1 MSSLKYPIG
10 IQTFSQ
16 IRQEGYTYVDKTQYI
31 EKLLSGGKNFFLSR
45 PRRFGKSLFL
55 STLHAYFEG
64 ERELFRGLALD
75 KADVLWKPIPIF
87 HFDLNAENY
96 QDERGLEYILDYHLR
111 QYEKIYGRDSE
122 DTTISLRFSSL
133 IRHAYEQTGERIAI
147 LIDEYDKPLLA
158 IEDNESLFVKNQ
170 GILKSFFGNLKT
182 MDRYIR
188 FAMITGVARFS
199 KVSIFSDLNNLN
211 DISLSP
217 KYADICGWSM
227 QEVEDTFKGGIEDLS
242 KDLRYSYE
250 ETLNKLKEMY
260 DGYMFAEGGNRLYNP
275 FSLLNALDHGQM
287 GYYWY
292 QTGTPTFLAK
302 RIRKAGISLPSLN
315 KCLAFASQL
324 TDVGLHDKNPIP
336 LLFQTGYL
344 TIKDVDG
351 DLYTLEFPNK
361 EVEIGFARNLQPLY
375 LPQMD
380 DLSGPFSIVEF
391 QKELASGNPEAF
403 MLRMQTLLKEIPYE
417 KHDEQLYQNLVYL
430 IFTLVG
436 AKSKLEEH
444 TNVGRPDIVVC
455 TPSYVYIFEFKI
467 NLSAEAA
474 IKQIRDRDYAG
485 KYLLDNRKVFLI
497 GANFSDKA
505 PNRGLTDYHIESL
518 D

>member
-1 MSSLKYPIG
+1 MSQLKYPIG
-10 IQTFSQ
+10 IQTFSE
-16 IRQEGYTYVDKTQYI
+16 IRKRGYTYVDKTHYI
-31 EKLLSGGKNFFLSR
+31 EKLLAVGKNFFLSR
-45 PRRFGKSLFL
+45 PRRFGKSLLL
-55 STLHAYFEG
+55 STLHSYFEG
-64 ERELFRGLALD
+64 DRKLFKGLALD
-75 KADVLWKPIPIF
+75 KADVQWKPIPVF
-87 HFDLNAENY
+87 HFDFNAENY
-96 QDERGLEYILDYHLR
+96 LDKRGLEYILDYHLR
-111 QYEKIYGRDSE
+111 HYEKIYGRDPQ
-122 DTTISLRFSSL
+122 DTTISQRFNRL
-133 IRHAYEQTGERIAI
+133 IYHAYERTGEEVAI

-170 GILKSFFGNLKT
+170 NILKGFFGNLKT
-182 MDRYIR
+182 MDRYIK

-217 KYADICGWSM
+217 KYADICGWTM
-227 QEVEDTFKGGIEDLS
+227 QEVEDTFKDGIVDLS
-242 KDLRYSYE
+242 KDLGYSYD
-250 ETLNKLKEMY
+250 ETLNKLKVMY
-260 DGYMFAEGGNRLYNP
+260 DGYMFAEGGQRLYNP
-275 FSLLNALDHGQM
+275 FSLLNALYHGQL

-315 KCLAFASQL
+315 RCLAFASQL

-344 TIKDVDG
+344 TIKGVDG

-380 DLSGPFSIVEF
+380 NLAGPFSIVEF
-391 QKELASGNPEAF
+391 QKELASGNPHAF

-417 KHDEQLYQNLVYL
+417 KHDEQLYQNFVYL
-430 IFTLVG
+430 LFTLVG
-436 AKSKLEEH
+436 ANAKMEEH

-455 TPSYVYIFEFKI
+455 TPSYVYVFEFKI
-467 NLSAEAA
+467 NQSAEAA

-485 KYLLDNRKVFLI
+485 KYLMDSRKVFLI
-497 GANFSDKA
+497 GANFSNTA
-505 PNRGLTDYHIESL
+505 PARGLTDFLIESL
-518 D
+518 R

>member
-1 MSSLKYPIG
+1 MSQLKYPIG
-10 IQTFSQ
+10 IQTFSK
-16 IRQEGYTYVDKTQYI
+16 IRRGGYTYVDKTHYI
-31 EKLLSGGKNFFLSR
+31 EKLLSGGNYVFLSR
-45 PRRFGKSLFL
+45 PRRFGKSLLL
-55 STLHAYFEG
+55 STLHSYFEG
-64 ERELFRGLALD
+64 DRELFKGLTLD
-75 KADVLWKPIPIF
+75 KADISWNPIPVL
-87 HFDLNAENY
+87 HFDFNSENY
-96 QDERGLEYILDYHLR
+96 LDERGLEYILDFHLR
-111 QYEKIYGRDSE
+111 NYENIYGRDPE
-122 DTTISLRFSSL
+122 DTTISHRFSSL
-133 IRHAYEQTGERIAI
+133 IRHAYEQTGEEVAI

-158 IEDNESLFVKNQ
+158 IEDDESLFVKNQ

-199 KVSIFSDLNNLN
+199 KVSIFSDLNNLT

-217 KYADICGWSM
+217 KYADICGWTM
-227 QEVEDTFKGGIEDLS
+227 QEVVDTFKDGIEDLS
-242 KDLRYSYE
+242 TALGYTYD
-250 ETLNKLKEMY
+250 ETLSKLKKMY
-260 DGYMFAEGGNRLYNP
+260 DGYMFAEGGQRLYNP
-275 FSLLNALDHGQM
+275 FSLLNALYHGQM

-315 KCLAFASQL
+315 NCLAYASQL
-324 TDVGLHDKNPIP
+324 TDVELHDKNPIP

-344 TIKDVDG
+344 TIKDVDS

-391 QKELASGNPEAF
+391 KKELTAGNPQAF

-417 KHDEQLYQNLVYL
+417 KHDEQLYQNFVYL
-430 IFTLVG
+430 LFTLVG
-436 AKSKLEEH
+436 ANAKMEEH
-444 TNVGRPDIVVC
+444 TNVGRHDIVVC

-467 NLSAEAA
+467 NQSAESA
-474 IKQIRDRDYAG
+474 IKQIRERDYAG
-485 KYLLDNRKVFLI
+485 KFLMDNRKVFLI
-497 GANFSDKA
+497 GANFSDKS
-505 PNRGLTDYHIESL
+505 PNRGLTDYLIESI